1 MKKFYNTLY
10 VLSFGYLLTLV
21 GSYFYVIL
29 RDGVSEMNTYSIDG
43 SILFITAMAV
53 AIVIWKPFKSLLIN
67 TYDAIKKYINKKYM
81 ATKIKL
87 TAKFHK

>member
-29 RDGVSEMNTYSIDG
+29 KDGISEMNTYSIDG
-43 SILFITAMAV
+43 GILFITAIAV

-81 ATKIKL
+81 ATKIRL
-87 TAKFHK
+87 AAKFHK